1 MKNRAICIA
10 VLTAV
15 LAANAPPALAQD
27 DPATIAARARF
38 KEGVDAYDKGQFEAA
53 RLSFQQAYAIKKHP
67 AVLLNLAQSSLK
79 SGHAL
84 DAAQFFKQYIKE
96 VPTAT
101 TQQRADAEKG
111 LEEARKQLG
120 RIEIVAPS
128 GTEITLDDN
137 NRIGSTPF
145 PEPIDVEP
153 GPHALKSTAET
164 VRVTASAG
172 QKVQAKFGVSAAAT
186 PVVAPPPTV
195 AQNNPPPSTGP
206 DNSTGVVVGADT
218 KKPGLFSPPE
228 NTTPVFVGLGVA
240 GAGLVTA
247 IIFAAFKADAQ
258 SKADSVASDIRAAA
272 QQRSLSPTGVC
283 SNTTAAVQTAFAN
296 ACSTLKDDNDKVDT
310 DATIANIGIG
320 VMAVGLVFSAGWYLF
335 APKRERT
342 TGSLTIQPYGGYGPN
357 APHGMM
363 LGGSF

>member
-10 VLTAV
+10 VLSAV
-15 LAANAPPALAQD
+15 LAANAPNASAQD

-67 AVLLNLAQSSLK
+67 AVLLNLAQSSVK

-84 DAAQFFKQYIKE
+84 DAATYFKQYIKE

-120 RIEIVAPS
+120 RIEVVAPS

-137 NRIGSTPF
+137 NRLGSTPF
-145 PEPIDVEP
+145 PEAIDVEP

-164 VRVTASAG
+164 VRVTATAG
-172 QKVQAKFGVSAAAT
+172 QKVQAKFGVNAAV
-186 PVVAPPPTV
+186 PSVVIPPPTV
-195 AQNNPPPSTGP
+195 AQNNPPPGTPP
-206 DNSTGVVVGADT
+206 DPGGADT
-218 KKPGLFSPPE
+218 GPTKKRSALPDNMTPAYVGFGVGAAGFISAIVFALFK
-228 NTTPVFVGLGVA
+228 G
-240 GAGLVTA
+240 
-247 IIFAAFKADAQ
+247 DAQ

-272 QQRSLSPTGVC
+272 QQRNLSPTGVC
-283 SNTTAAVQTAFAN
+283 SSTTPSVQTAFSN
-296 ACSTLKDDNDKVDT
+296 ACTTLKDDNSKVDT
-310 DATIANIGIG
+310 DAAVANVSLVVGI
-320 VMAVGLVFSAGWYLF
+320 VGAAFGGAWILLGPRSEHSAQIRIL
-335 APKRERT
+335 
-342 TGSLTIQPYGGYGPN
+342 PYAGYGN
-357 APHGMM
+357 AGMIV
-363 LGGSF
+363 GGSF